1 MSKTINNGGTWKFM
15 VEVRKIGWTEIKS
28 EKLSEVLSR
37 KLIYGEKVMLAEVRL
52 KKGTV
57 VPEHHHENE
66 QLTWIVEGELLFEI
80 NGKKIRVREGEVLII
95 PSNTPHKATA
105 IEDTIDMDVFSP
117 IRQDWL
123 TGQDQYLRGGK
134 R

>member
-1 MSKTINNGGTWKFM
+1 M
-15 VEVRKIGWTEIKS
+15 VDVRKTSWGEANS
-28 EKLSEVLSR
+28 EELSNMLSR

-66 QLTWIVEGELLFEI
+66 QITWIAKGELLFEI
-80 NGKKIRVREGEVLII
+80 GGKTISVKEGEVLVI

-105 IEDTIDMDVFSP
+105 LEDTIDMDIFSP

-123 TGQDQYLRGGK
+123 SGNDQYLRGDN

>member
-1 MSKTINNGGTWKFM
+1 MAELRKTSWKD
-15 VEVRKIGWTEIKS
+15 TKS

-37 KLIYGEKVMLAEVRL
+37 KLIYGDRVMLAEVRL

-66 QLTWIVEGELLFEI
+66 QLTWIVKGELLFEI
-80 NGKKIRVREGEVLII
+80 NGKKIRVKKGEVLII

-105 IEDTIDMDVFSP
+105 MEDTIDMDIFSP
-117 IRQDWL
+117 IREDWL
-123 TGQDQYLRGGK
+123 SGQDQYLRGGNTKKK

>member
-1 MSKTINNGGTWKFM
+1 MAELRKTSWNET
-15 VEVRKIGWTEIKS
+15 KS
-28 EKLSEVLSR
+28 EKLSELLSR
-37 KLIYGEKVMLAEVRL
+37 KLIYGDRVMLAEVRL
-52 KKGTV
+52 KKGSV

-66 QLTWIVEGELLFEI
+66 QLTWIVKGELMFEI
-80 NGKKIRVREGEVLII
+80 GGKKISVKEGEVLVI

-105 IEDTIDMDVFSP
+105 VEDTIDMDVFSP

-123 TGQDQYLRGGK
+123 TGQDQYLRGGN